1 MVANRNV
8 CHLMQLLYPLHCP
21 PTPALRSPD
30 PAGDTSQ
37 VCCREVR
44 QTSGSTP
51 DTTPTRSGAH
61 GETEQIAIPW
71 PLAGIISPPTP
82 SPPPGALPVRYPPDA
97 KPPRVL
103 RRHLFRIS
111 IKRSLT
117 RLLGQ
122 FVALP
127 FAKDDRQTRSIV
139 VKRTAACKFDRAI
152 LPE

>member
-51 DTTPTRSGAH
+51 DTTPTRSGA
-61 GETEQIAIPW
+61 EQIAIPW
-71 PLAGIISPPTP
+71 PLAGIVSPPSPVP
-82 SPPPGALPVRYPPDA
+82 SPGGVTCPVPTGRETAPSPVAASVPNKHKKVTYQIIGPVR
-97 KPPRVL
+97 RVAIRQ
-103 RRHLFRIS
+103 RRQANAFNCC
-111 IKRSLT
+111 
-117 RLLGQ
+117 
-122 FVALP
+122 
-127 FAKDDRQTRSIV
+127 QTNG
-139 VKRTAACKFDRAI
+139 C
-152 LPE
+152 L